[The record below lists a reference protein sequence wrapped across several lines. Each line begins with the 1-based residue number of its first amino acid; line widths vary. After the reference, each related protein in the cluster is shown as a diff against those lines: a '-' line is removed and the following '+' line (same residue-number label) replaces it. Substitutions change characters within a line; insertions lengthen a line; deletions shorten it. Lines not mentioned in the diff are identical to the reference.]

1 MIQITRE
8 KSVVFLYTNDKLSEK
23 EKKSSTFTRASKTKY
38 LGINLTMQVK
48 ISTLKTMR
56 D

>member
-23 EKKSSTFTRASKTKY
+23 ERNQAHLQEHQKQNT
-38 LGINLTMQVK
+38 
-48 ISTLKTMR
+48 
-56 D
+56 